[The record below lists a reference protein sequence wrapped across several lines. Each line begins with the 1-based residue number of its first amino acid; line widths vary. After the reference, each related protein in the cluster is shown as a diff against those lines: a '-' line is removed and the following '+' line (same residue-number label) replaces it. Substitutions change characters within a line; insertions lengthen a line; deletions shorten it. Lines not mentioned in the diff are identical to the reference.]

1 MNDLGHTHP
10 QAMSG
15 DELTA
20 LFQQVSNWGRWGPD
34 DERGALNHI
43 GSAEVARAAAL
54 VREGRTVS
62 LSRDFPTQPGPENP
76 WPAQHHMVIAGDDP
90 CVPGVDG
97 LEVST
102 DYIGIAFHGMASS
115 HIDALCHV
123 FAQGRMYNG
132 HPATDVK
139 STGARRNTIMAAR
152 DGIVGR
158 GVLLDVPRALGVP
171 FMDSEHL
178 TTAAELQATEAAL
191 GVTVGKG
198 DLLMVRLGRDVRR
211 AATADQAVPGLDP
224 RVVAWLHER
233 QVAMLGGDGPRP
245 HPLRRRA
252 SRLGHADPHAGAGRH
267 GPAPDG
273 QPRPGAAGRGLR
285 RARAMGVP
293 AGGRAAQDRRR
304 HRLAAQ
310 SDRDLLKD
318 RAMGPTTMNAAQIH
332 NARYV
337 SAAMESGR

>member
-1 MNDLGHTHP
+1 MDELTHIDCDRHGGGLLADPRQGPHP

-15 DELTA
+15 DELKA
-20 LFQQVSNWGRWGPD
+20 LFQQVSNWGRWGEA

-43 GSAEVARAAAL
+43 GAAEVARSAAL

-62 LSRDFPTQPGPENP
+62 LSRNFPTQPGPENP

-139 STGARRNTIMAAR
+139 STGARRNTIMAAK

-158 GVLLDVPRALGVP
+158 GVLLDVPRALGAP
-171 FMDSEHL
+171 FVDAGHMVTAEEL
-178 TTAAELQATEAAL
+178 EAAEQTL
-191 GVTVGKG
+191 GVIVGKG

-211 AATADQAVPGLDP
+211 AALEDQAVPGLDP
-224 RVVAWLHER
+224 RVVAWLHAR
-233 QVAMLGGDGPRP
+233 QVAVLGGDGVHDPIPSGVVHRDWAMP
-245 HPLRRRA
+245 IHMLGLAAMGLHLMDNLDLEPLAQTCAELERWEFQLVAAPLRIE
-252 SRLGHADPHAGAGRH
+252 
-267 GPAPDG
+267 
-273 QPRPGAAGRGLR
+273 
-285 RARAMGVP
+285 
-293 AGGRAAQDRRR
+293 GGTGSPLNPIA
-304 HRLAAQ
+304 
-310 SDRDLLKD
+310 
-318 RAMGPTTMNAAQIH
+318 IF
-332 NARYV
+332 
-337 SAAMESGR
+337 

>member
-20 LFQQVSNWGRWGPD
+20 LFEQVSNWGRWGPD

-43 GSAEVARAAAL
+43 GAAEVARAAAL

-152 DGIVGR
+152 DGVVGR

-171 FMDSEHL
+171 FMDPEHL

-211 AATADQAVPGLDP
+211 AAMADQAVPGLDP

-233 QVAMLGGDGPRP
+233 QVAVLGGDGVHDPIPSGVVHRDWAMP
-245 HPLRRRA
+245 IHMLGLAGMGLHLMDNLDLEPLAGVCAELGRWAFQLVAAPLRI
-252 SRLGHADPHAGAGRH
+252 
-267 GPAPDG
+267 
-273 QPRPGAAGRGLR
+273 
-285 RARAMGVP
+285 
-293 AGGRAAQDRRR
+293 AGGTGSPLNPIA
-304 HRLAAQ
+304 
-310 SDRDLLKD
+310 
-318 RAMGPTTMNAAQIH
+318 IF
-332 NARYV
+332 
-337 SAAMESGR
+337 